1 MHRYTGGI
9 SMKFESLFNDIDHD
23 TADRISKEYPVL
35 KIDQKERL
43 YAMSIGM
50 YNRVMNKL
58 FPSDECRKR
67 CLKTDSKDLEIKNQ
81 QEHSFTNNERR
92 S

>member
-1 MHRYTGGI
+1 
-9 SMKFESLFNDIDHD
+9 MKFESLFNDIDHD

-81 QEHSFTNNERR
+81 QEYSFINNERR

>member
-1 MHRYTGGI
+1 
-9 SMKFESLFNDIDHD
+9 MKFESLFNDIDHD
-23 TADRISKEYPVL
+23 AADRISKEYPVL

-81 QEHSFTNNERR
+81 QHSSINNEQM